1 MTARTDLPPMSATAL
16 LQSRDCTR
24 GSASEAA
31 DAVFNMGHEL
41 AMPAF
46 CYYADP
52 RPRSPKREYARGSV
66 KGRRRSSAAKFAHA
80 ALLLAVTSISFG
92 QATAPPAFE
101 VASIKPSTAEPGSG
115 SGVSTKTGRTTGTN
129 VTLKRCI
136 RSAYGIPEAQI
147 FGGPKWVDEERYDID
162 AKAPGPAGDHDMS
175 AMMQQLLAE
184 RFKLVFHRETRPL
197 PGYALVLG
205 KKGLTAKPSKPDI
218 ARSTNSTRRS
228 IEAVGCS
235 MGCLALKL
243 SEVLYL
249 PVMDA
254 TAADGQFDF
263 KLEFTPNDLNAK
275 PGDVAQGPTVFAAL
289 EEQLGLKLDARKV
302 PTEVI
307 VIDSAEK
314 ATAN

>member
-1 MTARTDLPPMSATAL
+1 MSVL
-16 LQSRDCTR
+16 LQSRDRKGAGT
-24 GSASEAA
+24 
-31 DAVFNMGHEL
+31 VFNMAPEL
-41 AMPAF
+41 VMSALCHYVHPLP
-46 CYYADP
+46 YG
-52 RPRSPKREYARGSV
+52 RGSV
-66 KGRRRSSAAKFAHA
+66 RTQRRSPPANIVFPG
-80 ALLLAVTSISFG
+80 LLLILTSTCFG
-92 QATAPPAFE
+92 QTGAPPAFE
-101 VASIKPSTAEPGSG
+101 VASIKPTTAEPGSS
-115 SGVSTKTGRTTGTN
+115 SGVSTKIGRTTGTN
-129 VTLKRCI
+129 VTLRRCM
-136 RSAYGIPEAQI
+136 RSAYGLPEAQI
-147 FGGPKWVDEERYDID
+147 IGGPKWVDEERYDID

-175 AMMQQLLAE
+175 VMMRQLLAE

-197 PGYALVLG
+197 SGYALILG

-243 SEVLYL
+243 SDLLHV

-254 TAADGQFDF
+254 TAIEGQFDF
-263 KLEFTPNDLNAK
+263 KLEFTPDDLSAK
-275 PGDVAQGPTVFAAL
+275 PGDTAQGPTVFAAL
-289 EEQLGLKLDARKV
+289 EEQLGLKLEARKV